1 MDLYRKIEK
10 RPFIFKQ
17 LTGLERQ
24 EFKKIMKKLKPLWKK
39 KHQAKKK
46 VPGRPYGLVSLENYL
61 ICLLLYYRC
70 YTTQLFIGF
79 LFKLDDAT
87 ISRSIKRLEPILVK
101 VVAIKKARSLSQE
114 EMEKLIIDATEQRI
128 QRPKKKQ
135 KKYYSGK
142 KKQHTIKTE
151 IQING
156 VGRIVNISKP
166 SPGSNHDMAIRK
178 SHDPLPEDSLVL
190 ADSGYQGLQEIHK
203 NIRLPIKG
211 YKNKPL
217 DALNKAYNKEL
228 SSNRVPV
235 EHKIRELKIFKIIG
249 STHRNTIG
257 SYGLKMNIVAGL
269 VNVKNG
275 F

>member
-1 MDLYRKIEK
+1 MDLYRKIIK

-17 LTGLERQ
+17 LTGLEIQ
-24 EFKKIMKKLKPLWKK
+24 EFWQIIKKIKPLWKK
-39 KHQAKKK
+39 KYQYKKK
-46 VPGRPYGLVSLENYL
+46 VSGRPYGLVSIENHL
-61 ICLLLYYRC
+61 VCLLLYYRC

-79 LFKLDDAT
+79 LFSLDDAT
-87 ISRSIKRLEPILVK
+87 ISRSIRRLEPILVK
-101 VVAIKKARSLSQE
+101 VIAIKKERSFSE
-114 EMEKLIIDATEQRI
+114 KDMEKLIIDATEQRI

-166 SPGSNHDMAIRK
+166 YPGKNHDIAIRK
-178 SHDPLPEDSLVL
+178 LHDRLPRGSLVL
-190 ADSGYQGLQEIHK
+190 ADSGYQGLQETYK

-217 DALNKAYNKEL
+217 NLSDKAYNKEL
-228 SSNRVPV
+228 SSARVPV

-249 STHRNTIG
+249 QTYRNSIS
-257 SYGLKMNIVAGL
+257 SYSLKMNIVAGL
-269 VNVKNG
+269 VNFKHG